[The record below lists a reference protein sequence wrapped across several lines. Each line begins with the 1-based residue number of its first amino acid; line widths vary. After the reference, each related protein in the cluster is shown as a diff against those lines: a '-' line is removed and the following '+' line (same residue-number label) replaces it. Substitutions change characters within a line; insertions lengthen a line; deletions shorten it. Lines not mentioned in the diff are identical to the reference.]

1 MFPLQHLSRLSI
13 SSDNIPKSLIGCL
26 NYLWQNYST
35 DSFDENTTLAR
46 PPQSVSTMASID
58 PFDSALDLL
67 RRLNPKHTSSHLN
80 SLINLAPDLTEDL
93 LSSVDQPLS
102 IRRCQQTGRD
112 YLLCDYNR
120 DGDSYRS
127 PWSNEFDPPIEGGAA
142 SATMPS
148 EKVRRMEV
156 RANEAFDV
164 YRDLYYE
171 GGVSSVY
178 FWNLDDGFAGVVLLK
193 KEAKP
198 GNANEG
204 TWDSIH
210 VFEAIDRARFTQYNL
225 TSTVILSLSTNS
237 NSLGDMDLSGNM
249 TRQIEIELPAESDE
263 QQIANIGK
271 LVEDMELKMRNL
283 LQEVYFG
290 KAKDVV
296 GDLRSVGSLS
306 EGAREKEAH
315 QELIGSMMR

>member
-1 MFPLQHLSRLSI
+1 
-13 SSDNIPKSLIGCL
+13 
-26 NYLWQNYST
+26 
-35 DSFDENTTLAR
+35 
-46 PPQSVSTMASID
+46 MAAVD

-67 RRLNPKHTSSHLN
+67 RRLNPKHTSDHLN
-80 SLINLAPDLTEDL
+80 ALISLAPDLTEDL
-93 LSSVDQPLS
+93 LSSVDQPLAV
-102 IRRCQQTGRD
+102 RRCRQSGRD

-127 PWSNEFDPPIEGGAA
+127 PWSNEFDPPLQDPPAGGGSGEEQSNAA
-142 SATMPS
+142 GLPS
-148 EKVRRMEV
+148 EKVRRMEI
-156 RANEAFDV
+156 RANEAFDL
-164 YRDLYYE
+164 YRELYYE

-193 KEAKP
+193 KVATP
-198 GNANEG
+198 GTSSEG

-225 TSTVILSLSTNS
+225 TSTVILSLATNS
-237 NSLGDMDLSGNM
+237 SSLGEMDLSGNM

-306 EGAREKEAH
+306 ESARDREA
-315 QELIGSMMR
+315 QKDIIGSMRR